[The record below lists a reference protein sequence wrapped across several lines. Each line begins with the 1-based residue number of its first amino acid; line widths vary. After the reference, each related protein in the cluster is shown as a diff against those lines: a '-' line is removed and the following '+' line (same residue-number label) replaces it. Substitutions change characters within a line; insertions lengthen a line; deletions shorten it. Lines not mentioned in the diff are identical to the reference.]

1 MSHDQG
7 NISKADAAAYSSSDS
22 DESANDDFG
31 DFNPRKRRRT
41 GHNAKDSAALGIFG
55 SDSEDDGPG
64 RRWKG
69 KKDLRN
75 KGMSFVSGGKE
86 RLDEDDDEED
96 DDEYAEPARFGL
108 GAKGTVPDD
117 DEEEDEE
124 EDTMTGV
131 GLGFRASAPTAA
143 AATPTATSRTSF
155 VKPQYDGSTP
165 LGRGFVPSS
174 ATEPVLK
181 QGLKDEPSS
190 TSNNAPKPSAF
201 SKTGGGKA
209 KSFAARMMEKMGY
222 VEGQGLGAEGQGR
235 NVIIE
240 PTLRP
245 QGAGLGAVKE
255 MSKQEKEE
263 MKRQKKLRGEEV
275 VDSEEEDKKRK
286 RERRKKRAQGLDSG
300 TASGGSTPARRPKT
314 KYVTVND
321 MKKAAPGLH
330 IPDAFAPILDMTGPG
345 QKMLTSGSG
354 LLTPTAGTETVE
366 RTEARKLAGRAQRDL
381 TAFVEEWKTLEER
394 KAWLDMET
402 HQRQQELDEVEGE
415 FSKLQIFA
423 SVLDEVQRAAAAREW
438 DPVINGLRKVEAEGS
453 ANNDDLAGIAVA
465 AIHPFMRDAVQGWL
479 PLEDPKL
486 GDFAS
491 DLMSIR
497 GVLGLKNKSTNGN
510 AVAKW
515 DQQEVDGT
523 HRHHQKSTTPYESMI
538 YKLLFP
544 KLVTAISKPK
554 QKEQEQQSK
563 EKQQLENWDVY
574 DPTTLLAIFE
584 KWDDLFPAFVRSQ
597 LLDPVARRLDEA
609 VSNWN
614 PLKEQR
620 DPKKPQ
626 TLPHLWVFPWL
637 QHLPAH
643 HLEPKGTGL
652 VADIRRKFTKLIDA
666 WEFDRGVVPGL
677 KPWKELF
684 RPSKS
689 QDQWKPLVM
698 RHIVPS
704 MAKYLRKNFRVD
716 PSDQNPYIPMLE
728 GIMSWT
734 DIIAPSTI
742 AGVIATEVFPMW
754 HEVLYQWLTTPE
766 ADHDEIATWYQSW
779 QEDILPELAS
789 QESIAAEFHKGLVQL
804 QRAVELGPDVQ
815 AKLPRPDGKPA
826 HHHHHP
832 KAHHGRSSKAD
843 NKAAP
848 APPPPAAV
856 PAEKTFRQEI
866 EDWCTENDLRFMPMS
881 NKTTD
886 RGERYWRVTARMD
899 GKGGFLSYFQGDLLV
914 VERRKGDDIVLRR
927 DQPERW
933 TELEDRLLAEVE

>member
-1 MSHDQG
+1 MSHDPG

-22 DESANDDFG
+22 DESAGDEDFG

-69 KKDLRN
+69 KKNLRN
-75 KGMSFVSGGKE
+75 KGMAFVSGGKE
-86 RLDEDDDEED
+86 KLDDEED
-96 DDEYAEPARFGL
+96 DEEMDVEDEYAEPGRFGL
-108 GAKGTVPDD
+108 GAKGTVPED

-124 EDTMTGV
+124 EEDTMAGV
-131 GLGFRASAPTAA
+131 GLGFRASAPTQTAA
-143 AATPTATSRTSF
+143 AAAPTATSRTSF
-155 VKPQYDGSTP
+155 VKPKYDGSTP

-181 QGLKDEPSS
+181 QGLKNEPAP

-201 SKTGGGKA
+201 SQSGGK
-209 KSFAARMMEKMGY
+209 KMSFAARMMAKMGY
-222 VEGQGLGAEGQGR
+222 EEGKGLGAEGQGR
-235 NVIIE
+235 NIIIE

-275 VDSEEEDKKRK
+275 SDSEEEKKRK
-286 RERRKKRAQGLDSG
+286 RERRKKQQRAQGLESG

-345 QKMLTSGSG
+345 QRMLTSGSG
-354 LLTPTAGTETVE
+354 LLTPTAGTETME
-366 RTEARKLAGRAQRDL
+366 QTEARKLAGRAQRDL

-402 HQRQQELDEVEGE
+402 HQRQQELDEVEGD

-423 SVLDEVQRAAAAREW
+423 SVLDEVQRAAAAQEW
-438 DPVINGLRKVEAEGS
+438 DPVINGLRKAEAEGS
-453 ANNDDLAGIAVA
+453 ANNEDLAAIAVA

-486 GDFAS
+486 GNFAS
-491 DLMSIR
+491 DLMDIR
-497 GVLGLKNKSTNGN
+497 GVLGLKNKPTNGN
-510 AVAKW
+510 AIAKW

-523 HRHHQKSTTPYESMI
+523 YRHHQKSTTPYESMI

-544 KLVTAISKPK
+544 KLVTAIS
-554 QKEQEQQSK
+554 QQ
-563 EKQQLENWDVY
+563 WDVY
-574 DPTTLLAIFE
+574 DAGSLLAVFE
-584 KWDDLFPAFVRSQ
+584 KWDDLFPGFVRSQ
-597 LLDPVARRLDEA
+597 LLESVVRRLDEA
-609 VSNWN
+609 VSAWK
-614 PLKEQR
+614 PR
-620 DPKKPQ
+620 KKQ
-626 TLPHLWVFPWL
+626 HNLPHLWIFPWL

-652 VADIRRKFTKLIDA
+652 VADIRRKFRQLIDV

-677 KPWKELF
+677 KQWKDVF

-689 QDQWKPLVM
+689 QDEWKPLVM
-698 RHIVPS
+698 RHIIPS
-704 MAKYLRKNFRVD
+704 MAKYLKANFRVD
-716 PSDQNPYIPMLE
+716 PSDQNPYLPMLT

-734 DIIAPSTI
+734 DIIAPSMI
-742 AGVIATEVFPMW
+742 AEVIVAEVFPQW
-754 HEVLYQWLTTPE
+754 HDILYQWLTTDE

-779 QEDILPELAS
+779 QEDILPDLAS
-789 QESIAAEFHKGLVQL
+789 QESIKAEFHKGLVML
-804 QRAVELGPDVQ
+804 EKAVELGADVQ

-826 HHHHHP
+826 HQP
-832 KAHHGRSSKAD
+832 KHRSSKPEA
-843 NKAAP
+843 AAPAP
-848 APPPPAAV
+848 APPPAAAAP

-866 EDWCTENDLRFMPMS
+866 EDWCNDNDFRFIPTP
-881 NKTTD
+881 KTTD
-886 RGERYWRVTARMD
+886 LGERYIRITARMD
-899 GKGGFLSYFQGDLLV
+899 GRGGFLTYFQGDLLV
-914 VERRKGDDIVLRR
+914 VERRRLENIVLRR
-927 DQPERW
+927 DQPEQW
-933 TELEDRLLAEVE
+933 SLLEDNLHADAE